1 MRDFPPVQVSL
12 GVKGDVSY
20 TCETASHFFLYQ
32 VAARWEEFTAKLRT
46 ITNKVSTMHHTPFG
60 VM

>member
-1 MRDFPPVQVSL
+1 MVPFPQASL
-12 GVKGDVSY
+12 GVGGDVSY

-32 VAARWEEFTAKLRT
+32 VAARWEDYTGKLRT
-46 ITNKVSTMHHTPFG
+46 VPSKVG